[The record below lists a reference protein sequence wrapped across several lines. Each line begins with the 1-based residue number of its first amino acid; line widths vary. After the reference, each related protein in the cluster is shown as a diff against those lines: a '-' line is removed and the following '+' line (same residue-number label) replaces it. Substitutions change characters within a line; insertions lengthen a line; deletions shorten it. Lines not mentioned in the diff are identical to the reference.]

1 MKGYAYFH
9 SLRNDESLAAGGDE
23 PGGVPSE
30 PERDNTTVPA
40 AAITSASGSSVTG
53 SHSRPHSSAA
63 LTTDPSRT
71 HSVHDTTL
79 RSGASRP
86 PTTAAIAGTR
96 RQHGDAHRSST
107 ISGSS
112 TSSRQRGGIPSRLS
126 STAVIG
132 DDLHRNSTK
141 VGDEVYSNPT
151 EIGGG
156 VSELVDGEVD
166 LNNFEDF
173 DDNLYDEMEI
183 EGEGRGGE
191 IADVPP
197 GHHEWPLDNDSQNDF
212 QLQQEQDTVKE
223 NFSTMETN
231 TEIIGGAGNLERTTS
246 HSHSRV
252 ESGAPKSKLSLR
264 QQKSAKTR
272 VCELEHRGRGERREN
287 PTQQTRNPP
296 VASVKPIQQHRQQQ
310 LPRNDEE
317 KQYGVVVASS
327 SSMLTES
334 ELYEEPVVLKSIR
347 EVENNSWKLQP
358 FVKIKVD

>member
-1 MKGYAYFH
+1 MNGYAYFH
-9 SLRNDESLAAGGDE
+9 SLRNDESLAGGGDE

-40 AAITSASGSSVTG
+40 AAGGSSVTG

-71 HSVHDTTL
+71 RDITL

-86 PTTAAIAGTR
+86 PTTNTAIAGTR
-96 RQHGDAHRSST
+96 QHHGDAHRSST

-112 TSSRQRGGIPSRLS
+112 TSSRQREGIPRRLS

-132 DDLHRNSTK
+132 DDLHRNFTK

-151 EIGGG
+151 EVGGG

-173 DDNLYDEMEI
+173 DDNLCDEMEI

-191 IADVPP
+191 VADVP

-212 QLQQEQDTVKE
+212 QLQEQDTVKE
-223 NFSTMETN
+223 NFSTMKTN
-231 TEIIGGAGNLERTTS
+231 TCSSEIIGGAGNLEGTTS

-264 QQKSAKTR
+264 QQKSTKTR
-272 VCELEHRGRGERREN
+272 VCELEHGGRGERREN
-287 PTQQTRNPP
+287 LTQQTRNPP

-317 KQYGVVVASS
+317 KQREVVVASS

-334 ELYEEPVVLKSIR
+334 ELYEEPIVLKSIH
-347 EVENNSWKLQP
+347 EVENNSWKLRP
-358 FVKIKVD
+358 FVKIKVDCIIYW